1 MPYRIFSIVDGSTFV
16 VSNGRGDLDAAPD
29 RLHGFFA
36 DDTRFV
42 SRWRLTL
49 DGEELDTLSIGD
61 TDYFAVQFFLVP
73 HPDSVWQNPT
83 LSIMRRRLVR
93 VNWLEEVRVINHAD
107 SGLEAELSI
116 DVESDFADMFE
127 VRDGEVRER
136 EVRREP
142 GDRELLLSYRR
153 DEFLREI
160 RIAADHHCQV
170 HEHGFRSR
178 LSLAPGEE
186 RRLSFE
192 LSPRSEPRQAGL
204 PTRTGASSFEV
215 TRAELRDELDAWL
228 ADAPALETDWDA
240 LDHLYHQSLVDLAA
254 LRCFP
259 NILPGGTVP
268 AAGLPW
274 FMALFGRDS
283 LITSYQALPM
293 RPELARSTLIA
304 LAALQAR
311 DFDDFRDA
319 EPGKILHELRFGE
332 LTVTGERPHSP
343 YYGTA
348 DATPLFLVL
357 LDELERWTGDAELV
371 RRLEP
376 NARAA
381 LEWIDR
387 HGDLDGDGYV
397 EYRRRNVETGLENQ
411 CWKDSHNSMLFADGS
426 KAAPPIATC
435 EIQGY
440 VYDAKRR
447 CSRLAR
453 DIWGDKALAERL
465 EREAAEL
472 RRRFHE
478 DFWIEDGGYYA
489 LALDGE
495 KRKVDSLSSNI
506 GHLLWSGIVDAEPAE
521 EVAAKLMGGRL
532 FSGWGVRTMAVGDGG
547 YNPIEY
553 HNGTVWPHDC
563 SLIAHGLGRYGYRA
577 EAARI
582 AVALVEA
589 GERFDYR
596 LPEVFTGY
604 PRAVTDFPVQY
615 PTASRPQAWATG
627 APLLLIRTLLGLEPE
642 GDQLVMDPWLP
653 DRIGRLGLRGVPG
666 RSDRA
671 LEQARG
677 EATTRA

>member
-1 MPYRIFSIVDGSTFV
+1 
-16 VSNGRGDLDAAPD
+16 
-29 RLHGFFA
+29 
-36 DDTRFV
+36 
-42 SRWRLTL
+42 
-49 DGEELDTLSIGD
+49 
-61 TDYFAVQFFLVP
+61 
-73 HPDSVWQNPT
+73 
-83 LSIMRRRLVR
+83 
-93 VNWLEEVRVINHAD
+93 
-107 SGLEAELSI
+107 
-116 DVESDFADMFE
+116 
-127 VRDGEVRER
+127 
-136 EVRREP
+136 
-142 GDRELLLSYRR
+142 
-153 DEFLREI
+153 
-160 RIAADHHCQV
+160 
-170 HEHGFRSR
+170 
-178 LSLAPGEE
+178 
-186 RRLSFE
+186 
-192 LSPRSEPRQAGL
+192 
-204 PTRTGASSFEV
+204 
-215 TRAELRDELDAWL
+215 
-228 ADAPALETDWDA
+228 
-240 LDHLYHQSLVDLAA
+240 
-254 LRCFP
+254 
-259 NILPGGTVP
+259 
-268 AAGLPW
+268 
-274 FMALFGRDS
+274 MALFGRDS

-311 DFDDFRDA
+311 DFDDFREA

-332 LTVTGERPHSP
+332 LTVTRERPHSP

-348 DATPLFLVL
+348 DATPLFLIL

-381 LEWIDR
+381 LEWMEL

-397 EYRRRNVETGLENQ
+397 EYRRRNEETGLENQ
-411 CWKDSHNSMLFADGS
+411 CWKDSQNSILFADGS

-447 CSRLAR
+447 CARLAR
-453 DIWGDKALAERL
+453 DIWGDLALAERL

-506 GHLLWSGIVDAEPAE
+506 GHLLWSGIVDAEPAA
-521 EVAAKLMGGRL
+521 EVAARLMGDRL
-532 FSGWGVRTMAVGDGG
+532 FSGWGVRTMAVGDVG

-563 SLIAHGLGRYGYRA
+563 SLIAHGLGRYGYRT

-589 GERFDYR
+589 GERFAYR

-604 PRAVTDFPVQY
+604 SRSVTDFPVQY

-642 GDQLVMDPWLP
+642 GDALAMDPWLP
-653 DRIGRLGLRGVPG
+653 DRIGRLGLRAV
-666 RSDRA
+666 
-671 LEQARG
+671 
-677 EATTRA
+677 ATTRA